1 MDRKGGLGNQALS
14 IAFVFIIVII
24 VGGIAI
30 SAYIFFGEGY
40 NTKQAE
46 ASQLNKLVRECIYN
60 GADLSE
66 TIKFF
71 NKCNLNKGV
80 LEKNDYL
87 VRICE
92 KDCFNGGKVNVF
104 LNSNHEACKFDVVKE
119 NPYYRICAMSKVKS
133 NGIEYQ
139 IVTGSG
145 LGTRRENV

>member
-1 MDRKGGLGNQALS
+1 MDKKGGLGNQALS
-14 IAFVFIIVII
+14 IVFVFIIIII

-30 SAYIFFGEGY
+30 SAYIFFGNGY

-46 ASQLNKLVRECIYN
+46 ASLLNKLVRVCIYD
-60 GADLSE
+60 GADLSD
-66 TIKFF
+66 TGKFF
-71 NKCNLNKGV
+71 EKCNLNKEV

-104 LNSNHEACKFDVVKE
+104 INSNHEACKFDAVKE
-119 NPYYRICAMSKVKS
+119 NPYYRICTMSKVKS

-139 IVTGSG
+139 VVTGSG
-145 LGTRRENV
+145 YGTRRENV